1 MILKTKINAKKLTT
15 FCDNHSKANIF
26 QTPEMYEVFK
36 STKNYEPV
44 YLAVEDENEE
54 IVGSLLAVIQKE
66 HSGIIGKLSSRAIIW
81 GGPLIKDDDLEILDL
96 MLKEFNKITKRKAI
110 YTQFRNMWQNTE
122 KEKQIFIK
130 HGFNYEDH
138 LDIIHDLSS
147 KDNIWNSMK
156 SNARNKI
163 RHSFKANLNFMEIH
177 DETMIEKLYEIL
189 KSVYN
194 NAKLPLVDIDLFLNA
209 YKIMNK
215 KKMIK
220 FFLAVKDTEVIGTRI
235 VFTYKK
241 TIYDWYAGS
250 DYKYYKYNPNDFLP
264 WKVME
269 WGHNNGFKTFD
280 FGGAGKPNIPYG
292 VRDYKL
298 KFGGELVNWGRFEK
312 VHQPLLMK
320 VGKIGFELYK
330 RIK

>member
-1 MILKTKINAKKLTT
+1 LWEWSDAGQ
-15 FCDNHSKANIF
+15 DIF
-26 QTPEMYEVFK
+26 R
-36 STKNYEPV
+36 KN
-44 YLAVEDENEE
+44 
-54 IVGSLLAVIQKE
+54 G
-66 HSGIIGKLSSRAIIW
+66 
-81 GGPLIKDDDLEILDL
+81 
-96 MLKEFNKITKRKAI
+96 
-110 YTQFRNMWQNTE
+110 
-122 KEKQIFIK
+122 FI
-130 HGFNYEDH
+130 YEDH
-138 LDIIHDLSS
+138 LDIVHDLSS
-147 KDNIWNSMK
+147 KDNIWDNMK

-163 RHSFKANLNFMEIH
+163 RQSFKANLNFVEIH

-194 NAKLPLVDIDLFLNA
+194 HAKLPLVDIDLFLNA

-215 KKMIK
+215 KEMIK
-220 FFLAVKDTEVIGTRI
+220 FFVAVKDTEMIGTRI
-235 VFTYKK
+235 VFTYNK

-269 WGHNNGFKTFD
+269 WGHENGYKYFD
-280 FGGAGKPNIPYG
+280 FGGAGKPDKPYG

-320 VGKIGFELYK
+320 VGEIGFEMYK